1 MVNNFY
7 TILMISKKKM
17 LSEFCRWEFNSS
29 TTIRPLQSDSMGA
42 ASFTPHSGN
51 THLGTAHFIKKVLF
65 H

>member
-1 MVNNFY
+1 
-7 TILMISKKKM
+7 MISKKKM